1 MKRSDK
7 LLFTS
12 KANTLDFFH
21 ERIKKSKIEKFYVFT
36 IKEWNDD
43 RQNILNKIKKEFQS
57 KIVIRSSAKGED
69 SVNQSQAGKFKSVL
83 NIEPTKKNVVGK
95 AIREVIGSY
104 DTKQNNNLF
113 NQVLIQRQTLN
124 SLTSGVIFTKTLR
137 NGAPYY
143 VINYE
148 DGNATD
154 SVTKGMIS
162 NVIEIHNH
170 TENKNIPKKWKKL
183 ISAIK
188 EIESISENQQLDIE
202 FAITKKEIIIFQ
214 IRPLTSLNQIN
225 NNQISRY
232 VKAEIKKNRKKFDRI
247 LNNKKSKMMI
257 FSNMTDWNPAEI
269 IGERPKNLDYSLY
282 DYLIMKKSW
291 KEGRKILGYND
302 VKESLMEN
310 FSGRPYVN
318 VHASFQS
325 LIPKKINERYQKKIL
340 KYYFKKLRDNPE
352 LHDKVEFEILFTCY
366 DFTIK
371 ERLLELIEHGLSK
384 KDIRIIREQ
393 LLEFT
398 NDLIQDVPEILS
410 LVNKS
415 LKTLEIK
422 RKETKL
428 LKLNYCQKLAHAY
441 RLLENCQKFGAI
453 QFSSIARIAFIA
465 TILLKTISNV
475 SKIKND
481 EIAQII
487 NSISTPVT
495 DFQND
500 LLKLKR
506 GNISKKEFL
515 LKYGHLRPGTYDITI
530 QRYDKMPEILHD
542 LELLKLKKHSTIL
555 KKKSLNKI
563 KAILLEHG
571 LVFHNID
578 FFDFIIETIS
588 LREKAKFEFTKSL
601 SDSIELIA
609 DAANELG
616 FSRDELSYLS
626 LNDILKFK
634 KISKA
639 KLQKFWKQKIDFN
652 KNQFIMNEFVELPP
666 IIFSKNEFN
675 VIPYYIAKPN
685 YITKQKITSNILLI
699 DEIKHAS
706 EINGKIILIDSADP
720 GYDWIFGKNPSG
732 LITKYGGA
740 ASHMAIRCAELNL
753 PAAIG
758 CGEILFNKLATSL
771 RINLDCKQKDITI
784 LEFKE
789 KNSFL
794 EEKRILRSL
803 GYIR

>member
-1 MKRSDK
+1 MKSSDK

-12 KANTLDFFH
+12 KANTLDFFN
-21 ERIKKSKIEKFYVFT
+21 EKIKKSKIEKFYVFT
-36 IKEWNDD
+36 VREWNDD
-43 RQNILNKIKKEFQS
+43 RRNILNQIKNKFQS

-69 SVNQSQAGKFKSVL
+69 SKNQSQAGKFKSIL

-104 DTKQNNNLF
+104 NTKQNNDSF

-137 NGAPYY
+137 SGAPYY

-148 DGNATD
+148 DGDTTD

-162 NVIEIHNH
+162 NVIEIHND

-188 EIESISENQQLDIE
+188 EIESISKNQQLDIE

-214 IRPLTSLNQIN
+214 IRPLTSLNHIN
-225 NNQISRY
+225 YNQISRY
-232 VKAEIKKNRKKFDRI
+232 VKSEIKKNRTKFDRI
-247 LNNKKSKMMI
+247 LENKKLKMMI

-325 LIPKKINERYQKKIL
+325 LIPKKINKEYQKKIL
-340 KYYFKKLRDNPE
+340 EYYFKKLENSPE

-371 ERLLELIEHGLSK
+371 ERLLELIEHGFSK
-384 KDIRIIREQ
+384 KDIRIIKDQ

-410 LVNKS
+410 LVNRS
-415 LKTLEIK
+415 LKTLENK
-422 RKETKL
+422 RKETKCSG
-428 LKLNYCQKLAHAY
+428 LNYCQKLSHAHI
-441 RLLENCQKFGAI
+441 LLENCQKFGAI

-481 EIAQII
+481 EIEQII

-500 LLKLKR
+500 LIKLKR
-506 GNISKKEFL
+506 ENISKKEFL

-542 LELLKLKKHSTIL
+542 LELLNLKKHSTIL
-555 KKKSLNKI
+555 KKKSLKKI

-685 YITKQKITSNILLI
+685 YITKQKIKSNILLI

-771 RINLDCKQKDITI
+771 RINLDCKHKDITI